1 MQVLKQSLINL
12 AKGLKYIFTPLGII
26 TLFFL
31 IGGTIMVNG
40 IINSVT
46 TMVNGVA
53 AELSTI
59 SIPLESIWNAFLKFL
74 AGLDWSNPGQLFAN
88 FLDGEYVKNVL
99 IAFLR
104 DSYPEIDIKIAA
116 ISALIQDCV
125 QSIFKYLI
133 IFIALVLLGVV
144 VGYFV
149 TRFLIRHEIVHR
161 KWYKAILFAIVDALI
176 LVGVLMLATYII
188 SKLGM
193 GGIWLVALVILAKSV
208 LSLFEGWLIHGVK
221 KVKATKIF
229 NIKNI
234 LFLILGDVIIVALGA
249 LLIVLFY
256 LMNMIVVTIVMA
268 LSIVE
273 VVTVVLDANAEGYVR
288 YVAVDLVAKDA
299 VKKLKK
305 IEKEQNKESL

>member
-1 MQVLKQSLINL
+1 MQVLKQSFINL
-12 AKGLKYIFTPLGII
+12 AKGLKYVFTPLGII

-31 IGGTIMVNG
+31 IGGTIMING
-40 IINSVT
+40 VVNSVT
-46 TMVNGVA
+46 TMANGVA

-59 SIPLESIWNAFLKFL
+59 SIPLESVWNAFLKFL
-74 AGLDWSNPGQLFAN
+74 AGLDWANPGQIINN
-88 FLDGEYVKNVL
+88 FFDSEYVKNVL
-99 IAFLR
+99 ITFLKE
-104 DSYPEIDIKIAA
+104 SYPEIDVKVAA
-116 ISALIQDCV
+116 ISALLQECV
-125 QSIFKYLI
+125 RDILKYLI
-133 IFIALVLLGVV
+133 IFIVLVLLGVI

-149 TRFLIRHEIVHR
+149 TRWLIRHEIVRR

-176 LVGVLMLATYII
+176 LVGEIMLGTFII

-193 GGIWLVALVILAKSV
+193 GGIWLVALIILAKSV

-221 KVKATKIF
+221 KVKATKVF

-234 LFLILGDVIIVALGA
+234 LFLLLGDVIIVALGA
-249 LLIVLFY
+249 GLIAVIALF
-256 LMNMIVVTIVMA
+256 NMIVVTVVMA

-288 YVAVDLVAKDA
+288 YVSNDLYAKEA

-305 IEKEQNKESL
+305 LEKEQSKE